1 MARKKFVK
9 EKKQVIASDASWWLN
24 REDEPL
30 DVCLHEDAPGDWRIS
45 VWGLDDIG
53 MEKSFTDK
61 TEARACFRKLVSP
74 VSEALFKVL
83 GFEQA

>member
-1 MARKKFVK
+1 MARKKFLK
-9 EKKQVIASDASWWLN
+9 EKKQVFSSDAEWWLN

-30 DVCLHEDAPGDWRIS
+30 DVYLHEDAPGDWRIS

-61 TEARACFRKLVSP
+61 TEARACFRKIASP
-74 VSEALFKVL
+74 VCKASLKAL
-83 GFEQA
+83 GFNQA